1 MATTRFK
8 LYDLLNVI
16 TKDLLQSIIT
26 GWSQCMQGDMTMEI
40 TIKKLSPAI
49 FVIIL
54 ICFFLPF
61 VSASCGGQKLVTLS
75 GVQLVTGTTV
85 EGSRP
90 SEDIF
95 GTERER
101 QKVDA
106 EPLAI
111 SALIT
116 TLVGLGLSF
125 LKNRR
130 SAIAPAIAGAATVI
144 LLLTLKY
151 KLDNDVLKEGE
162 GMIQIEYNF
171 GFWLAFLFSILAVV
185 LNLFLFMRRKGEIS
199 SEGE

>member
-1 MATTRFK
+1 
-8 LYDLLNVI
+8 
-16 TKDLLQSIIT
+16 
-26 GWSQCMQGDMTMEI
+26 MEI

-61 VSASCGGQKLVTLS
+61 VSASCGGQKLATLS

-85 EGSRP
+85 EGARP

-95 GTERER
+95 RAEKAT
-101 QKVDA
+101 QKVDT

-125 LKNRR
+125 LRARR

-144 LLLTLKY
+144 LLLALKY

-171 GFWLAFLFSILAVV
+171 GFWLAFLFSILAVA
-185 LNLFLFMRRKGEIS
+185 LNLFLFMKRGREIS
-199 SEGE
+199 PGSE